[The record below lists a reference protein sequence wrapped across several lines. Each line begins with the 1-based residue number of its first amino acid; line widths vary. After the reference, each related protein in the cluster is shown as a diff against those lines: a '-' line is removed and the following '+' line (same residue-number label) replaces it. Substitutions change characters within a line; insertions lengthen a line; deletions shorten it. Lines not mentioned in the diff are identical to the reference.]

1 MSHSQGSQPYLVG
14 FLNFNTWLPN
24 HTRTCDSDRLWSGG
38 QPECVEI
45 NCGWPNNGLFPNGWF
60 EGSRT
65 NLNAVITFR
74 CHEGM
79 KFEGEKQQA
88 TCRADGKV
96 DTS

>member
-1 MSHSQGSQPYLVG
+1 M
-14 FLNFNTWLPN
+14 
-24 HTRTCDSDRLWSGG
+24 
-38 QPECVEI
+38 EI

-96 DTS
+96 DTSLIISHKLRGEGEGVMENDLISALTLNLQVPSAAAGCCYPSF

>member
-1 MSHSQGSQPYLVG
+1 M
-14 FLNFNTWLPN
+14 
-24 HTRTCDSDRLWSGG
+24 
-38 QPECVEI
+38 EI